1 MCIMKLTLKLK
12 IFKDDDVIR
21 DVENDNDN
29 EANDIEIN
37 NKMKDD
43 NCI

>member
-1 MCIMKLTLKLK
+1 MKLK

-21 DVENDNDN
+21 DVENDDDN

>member
-1 MCIMKLTLKLK
+1 LKLK

-21 DVENDNDN
+21 DVENDDDN